1 MTVPGWLPAS
11 SVLAGDLGVRYG
23 LYATAKLLDLDDNH
37 TSAWRFCAPLLF
49 KNKSV
54 YAYKLVKLRRFV
66 TPPGQTPTLEIINY
80 YVKNPTTS
88 IVKGKR
94 RMPPEVIEKIQVVLS
109 TPQTIDMDKKE
120 MDVKLC
126 LRSNGLEERI
136 RRSIRLLN
144 VTFDLRQHEKCRCV
158 VMKSDSSPP
167 Q

>member
-1 MTVPGWLPAS
+1 MNVPGWLLATS
-11 SVLAGDLGVRYG
+11 ALAGDLGVRYG

-54 YAYKLVKLRRFV
+54 FAHKSIKLRRFE
-66 TPPGQTPTLEIINY
+66 TPPGQTSTLETIHY
-80 YVKNPTTS
+80 HVKNPTTS

-94 RMPPEVIEKIQVVLS
+94 RMPPEVTEKIQVMLS
-109 TPQTIDMDKKE
+109 TPRTIDMDKKG
-120 MDVKLC
+120 MNVKLC
-126 LRSNGLEERI
+126 LRSNGLEERV

-144 VTFDLRQHEKCRCV
+144 VTYDLRQHEKYRCV
-158 VMKSDSSPP
+158 VMKSGSSPP